1 MRKRI
6 YKTLFALVIG
16 GLLIIPHLP
25 AAAQSGG
32 EAVLLH
38 LDGAL
43 TTAMS
48 TYLARGLKTAD
59 QRSAQVVIVELDT
72 PGGGVELM
80 SRMVSDIRNSPVP
93 VVVYVAPRGAI
104 AGSAGT
110 VITLA
115 GHAAAMAPQTALG
128 AASPVGMQGKDIGTT
143 MEAKAKEII
152 KAQIRTL
159 AEDRPPEAIAAAE
172 DTVENASALTAQE
185 AFQVGLV
192 DYIAEDVP
200 DLLRQLDG
208 QTVRHG
214 SGGKVLQTQYLTI
227 HAVAPSLLEDLLDV
241 LTDPNIV
248 FLLLALG
255 LQAILIEIGSPGGWF
270 AGFLGVISLSLAAY
284 GLGILPVN
292 YFGLIF
298 LVTSFVL
305 FFLEVKAPT
314 HGALAL
320 AGLISFVV
328 GALVLFNSADTPP
341 ALRVSVPLV
350 IGTGVFSALS
360 FIAVLTFVIRA
371 QQTPQRMGEKSL
383 LGKTGMVRKA
393 IPQNGYGE
401 VHLDG
406 ERWTAELAEGEGKI
420 GVGERVQV
428 EGVQGL
434 RLIVKRKA

>member
-1 MRKRI
+1 MNKLPR
-6 YKTLFALVIG
+6 LLLLSLVVG
-16 GLLIIPHLP
+16 GLLIIPYLP
-25 AAAQSGG
+25 AAAQSGA

-43 TTAMS
+43 TTAMAS
-48 TYLARGLKTAD
+48 YLSRGLKTAE
-59 QRSAQVVIVELDT
+59 QRNAEVVIVELDT

-110 VITLA
+110 VLTLA
-115 GHAAAMAPQTALG
+115 GHAAAMAPQTAIG
-128 AASPVGMQGKDIGTT
+128 AASPVGSQGEDIGTT
-143 MEAKAKEII
+143 MEAKVKEII
-152 KAQIRTL
+152 KAQLRTL

-208 QTVRHG
+208 QTLKHR
-214 SGGKVLQTQYLTI
+214 GGGVVLHTQYLTI
-227 HAVAPSLLEDLLDV
+227 RAVEPSLLEDLLDV

-270 AGFLGVISLSLAAY
+270 AGFLGVISLALAAY

-298 LVTSFVL
+298 LITSFVL

-328 GALVLFNSADTPP
+328 GALVMFNSADTPP

-360 FIAVLTFVIRA
+360 FLAVLTFAIRA
-371 QQTPQRMGEKSL
+371 QRTPQRMGKKSL
-383 LGKTGMVRKA
+383 LGKTGVVRKV
-393 IPQNGYGE
+393 IPVNGQGE

-406 ERWTAELAEGEGKI
+406 EMWTAELAEGQGEI

-434 RLIVKRKA
+434 RLIVKRKE

>member
-1 MRKRI
+1 M
-6 YKTLFALVIG
+6 V
-16 GLLIIPHLP
+16 
-25 AAAQSGG
+25 
-32 EAVLLH
+32 LH
-38 LDGAL
+38 LEGAL

-48 TYLARGLKTAD
+48 SYLSRGLKIAE
-59 QRSAQVVIVELDT
+59 QHAAEVVIVELDT

-80 SRMVSDIRNSPVP
+80 SRMVGEIRNSAVP
-93 VVVYVAPRGAI
+93 VVVYVSPSGAI

-115 GHAAAMAPQTALG
+115 GHAAAMAPQTAIG
-128 AASPVGMQGKDIGTT
+128 AASPVGSQGEDIGTT
-143 MEAKAKEII
+143 LEAKIKEII

-172 DTVENASALTAQE
+172 DTVENATALTAQE
-185 AFQVGLV
+185 ASQLGLV
-192 DYIAEDVP
+192 DYIAQDVP
-200 DLLRQLDG
+200 DLLRQLHG
-208 QTVRHG
+208 QTLKY
-214 SGGKVLQTQYLTI
+214 SGGDKTLNTQYLTI
-227 HAVAPSLLEDLLDV
+227 YAVEPSVLENLLDV

-270 AGFLGVISLSLAAY
+270 AGFLGVVSLSLAAY

-328 GALVLFNSADTPP
+328 GALVLFNSSETPP
-341 ALRVSVPLV
+341 ELRVSVPLV
-350 IGTGVFSALS
+350 IGTGVFTALT
-360 FIAVLTFVIRA
+360 FIAVITFAVRA
-371 QQTPQRMGEKSL
+371 QKTPQRMGQKSL
-383 LGKTGMVRKA
+383 LGKTGVVRKA
-393 IPQNGYGE
+393 IPQNGQGE

-406 ERWTAELAEGEGKI
+406 EMWTAELAEGEEALA
-420 GVGERVQV
+420 VGERVQV
-428 EGVQGL
+428 ESVHGL
-434 RLIVKRKA
+434 RLIVKRQGEVNPV